1 VPLFLSSGSLLL
13 YVILFG
19 IYKMKIIKKVLKILF
34 KNRCKKCKKNN
45 LWYIV
50 KTNKNYCAECDEEE
64 IFKIINNYL

>member
-1 VPLFLSSGSLLL
+1 
-13 YVILFG
+13 
-19 IYKMKIIKKVLKILF
+19 MKITKKVLKILF